1 MKSNNIMQLDNTMNS
16 MKKKYVV
23 PVTEIYSVDADK
35 AILESISVVN
45 EYADEKKSMNAKAS
59 SIWDTEW

>member
-1 MKSNNIMQLDNTMNS
+1 MQLDNTMNS

-35 AILESISVVN
+35 AILQSQSPLSVK
-45 EYADEKKSMNAKAS
+45 EDYADKEKSMDAKAS

>member
-1 MKSNNIMQLDNTMNS
+1 MQLDNTMNS

-35 AILESISVVN
+35 AILQSLSVKEVN
-45 EYADEKKSMNAKAS
+45 AIEEQSMDAKAS